1 MWNYGLNSDISRKY
15 EDLPYWWI
23 LMGSFIVSF
32 FVHST
37 RLSYIRM
44 DHQADDQPHTQ
55 GKLVSWGKGGSSMAF
70 HMLLWCDSSAG
81 DFDLTC
87 FCYLLFGFIWLEYS
101 WVDSICLFLSC
112 VWVMHSVSGMHLHAG
127 IRWMITHTQEIIK
140 SRYYVPRLWL
150 PKYCNIW

>member
-1 MWNYGLNSDISRKY
+1 MASTQKY
-15 EDLPYWWI
+15 PENMRICLIDGYWWVPLLFHFLSTPHDFHI
-23 LMGSFIVSF
+23 FGWTTKLMTSRIPRGSWFHEEKVEARWHLHA
-32 FVHST
+32 FVVWFKRW
-37 RLSYIRM
+37 RL
-44 DHQADDQPHTQ
+44 
-55 GKLVSWGKGGSSMAF
+55 W
-70 HMLLWCDSSAG
+70 
-81 DFDLTC
+81 FDLTC